1 MVKLI
6 LTSLITTLT
15 LLAYDAEVIK
25 DAVTIDV
32 NQKSQSYKAGDKFT
46 LNGGDLVCFISGEG
60 KVVIKSDT
68 YTKKLSNRSSSCKKL
83 PTNKEDSKN
92 YIAALSNNIKITL
105 TPAEENIVAGISVR
119 DKNVTILD
127 VDVDR
132 RPITISKSTK
142 YFTIENEKT
151 KNRPITIQI
160 LDNKGKIVIEDVNT
174 NDVNTSFIFPASA
187 VKDGYTIK
195 VVDGFYELLMESKV
209 VMDF

>member
-1 MVKLI
+1 MTKLI
-6 LTSLITTLT
+6 FTSFIATSILF
-15 LLAYDAEVIK
+15 AYNAEVIK
-25 DAVTIDV
+25 NAVTIEI
-32 NQKSQSYKAGDKFT
+32 NQKSQNYKVGDKFI

-68 YTKKLSNRSSSCKKL
+68 YTKKLSKRSGSCKKL
-83 PTNKEDSKN
+83 PTGKEDSKN
-92 YIAALSNNIKITL
+92 YIVALSNNIKT
-105 TPAEENIVAGISVR
+105 TFMQAEENIVAGISVR

-142 YFTIENEKT
+142 YFTIVNEQT

-160 LDNKGKIVIEDVNT
+160 LDDKGQVVIEDVNKK
-174 NDVNTSFIFPASA
+174 DLKTSFVFPVSV

-209 VMDF
+209 EEK